1 MRNIFCSF
9 FFFFTFFGL
18 SFSFLL
24 FSRKRQEFF
33 SFFRRSSIRC
43 FQTKIKTTGA
53 LCALFLSLFSRIT
66 PMNAQKVE
74 QQYTIV
80 SSSREAALCACARES
95 ERAACARPDT
105 TFLKWKKM
113 YGKEI
118 GSERATKRRKKYVSF
133 SLSRNEEEKDDDF
146 RSERE

>member
-1 MRNIFCSF
+1 MREKRVMNIFCSF

-43 FQTKIKTTGA
+43 FQTKIKTTSA

-80 SSSREAALCACARES
+80 SSSREAAVCVRVRE
-95 ERAACARPDT
+95 R
-105 TFLKWKKM
+105 
-113 YGKEI
+113 
-118 GSERATKRRKKYVSF
+118 V
-133 SLSRNEEEKDDDF
+133 
-146 RSERE
+146 REQRVHDVIQLF

>member
-1 MRNIFCSF
+1 VIQSSARLSLIKRFFLTVEHFFLPGQLFLAIFSLSRVVAFLSSETNCSRF
-9 FFFFTFFGL
+9 V
-18 SFSFLL
+18 SFV
-24 FSRKRQEFF
+24 SRKRQFF

-80 SSSREAALCACARES
+80 SSSREAAVCVRVRE
-95 ERAACARPDT
+95 R
-105 TFLKWKKM
+105 
-113 YGKEI
+113 
-118 GSERATKRRKKYVSF
+118 V
-133 SLSRNEEEKDDDF
+133 
-146 RSERE
+146 REQRVHDLIQLF